1 VIPVSLFLLLLQG
14 VANFI
19 RECYQLKG
27 EKI

>member
-1 VIPVSLFLLLLQG
+1 VSLFLLLLQG
-14 VANFI
+14 AANFI